1 MSETFLGVIGMNL
14 STHNSFHLSSLFL
27 QNAPINTLRLVFLYS
42 LTIYL
47 SRSSDII
54 RTQCSLL
61 LRGVQIWAENG
72 ILSRLTAFLSVCL
85 NSFISLTCALHYAN
99 LQIIAIARAKTG
111 VYTSDL
117 QSYNQI
123 NAKTGT
129 QTLYQYLSPLV
140 ELMTRFELVTSSLPR
155 MRSTD

>member
-14 STHNSFHLSSLFL
+14 STHNLLHLSSLFFAKRS
-27 QNAPINTLRLVFLYS
+27 NKHFTPRFLYS
-42 LTIYL
+42 LTIYPP
-47 SRSSDII
+47 RSNNII

-72 ILSRLTAFLSVCL
+72 ILSRLTAILSVCL

-111 VYTSDL
+111 VFSSDL
-117 QSYNQI
+117 QLFNQM
-123 NAKTGT
+123 NAKIGT

-140 ELMTRFELVTSSLPR
+140 APPWGLEPQFSP
-155 MRSTD
+155 